1 MMHTLMIT
9 AALASGLALNPA
21 GESARTNLE
30 TFVRGCQARQA
41 ELSSFHANGKALR
54 AITSDGVANAIGTL
68 VSGGSEVD
76 SASLDSL
83 VDAFVAQTAHR
94 ECYDYSIWT
103 SGPRVVVDR
112 VRDDLRDNM
121 IAYLRSLGRDPKPH
135 EALRTERMFVTEAG
149 QTIGIRDSETVTRV
163 EHFTR
168 DRILNRLDF
177 TLVDVSPVLDDA
189 LHTGG
194 LTRSFAPATPVPGV
208 GTMVFSRTSNGKT
221 DDIVCTVDMNHGF
234 RPMSVRQVTDGVLM
248 RAVDFLY
255 STAETGAFPAAVLN
269 RLMQNRDPEPMVTV
283 ELFVFKSCKVGDAV
297 LVPQLRLPA
306 VRNEVTETQDG
317 SLMIAREMPSALRS
331 ASAES
336 RLAVALSRILD
347 NWGST
352 DPEYDLD
359 GDGIVAVGDI
369 ERAEATF

>member
-1 MMHTLMIT
+1 
-9 AALASGLALNPA
+9 
-21 GESARTNLE
+21 
-30 TFVRGCQARQA
+30 
-41 ELSSFHANGKALR
+41 
-54 AITSDGVANAIGTL
+54 
-68 VSGGSEVD
+68 
-76 SASLDSL
+76 
-83 VDAFVAQTAHR
+83 
-94 ECYDYSIWT
+94 
-103 SGPRVVVDR
+103 
-112 VRDDLRDNM
+112 
-121 IAYLRSLGRDPKPH
+121 
-135 EALRTERMFVTEAG
+135 
-149 QTIGIRDSETVTRV
+149 
-163 EHFTR
+163 
-168 DRILNRLDF
+168 
-177 TLVDVSPVLDDA
+177 
-189 LHTGG
+189 
-194 LTRSFAPATPVPGV
+194 
-208 GTMVFSRTSNGKT
+208 MVFSRTSNGKT

-306 VRNEVTETQDG
+306 LRNEVTETQDG